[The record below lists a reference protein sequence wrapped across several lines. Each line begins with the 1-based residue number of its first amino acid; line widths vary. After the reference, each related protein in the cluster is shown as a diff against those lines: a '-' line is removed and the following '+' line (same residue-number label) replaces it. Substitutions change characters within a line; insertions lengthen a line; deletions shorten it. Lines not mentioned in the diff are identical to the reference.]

1 MTMKRVRSEV
11 VARGTPKELIRA
23 AEMRA
28 RMAARWRR
36 SAGQGDA
43 TIRREI
49 LARFR
54 EVIDAESFGEYA
66 DETVMAAAQRAIE
79 EVLGE
84 GPARRPDR

>member
-1 MTMKRVRSEV
+1 MKRLRSEA
-11 VARGTPKELIRA
+11 VARGTSEELIRA

-36 SAGQGDA
+36 SVGQDDA
-43 TIRREI
+43 TIRQEV

-54 EVIDAESFGEYA
+54 EVIDAESFGVYA

-79 EVLGE
+79 EVLRE
-84 GPARRPDR
+84 GPARRPDC

>member
-1 MTMKRVRSEV
+1 MKRLRSDAV
-11 VARGTPKELIRA
+11 TQGTPEELIRA
-23 AEMRA
+23 AETRA

-36 SAGQGDA
+36 SAGEDDA

-54 EVIDAESFGEYA
+54 EVIDAESFGKYA
-66 DETVMAAAQRAIE
+66 DETVMAAARRAIE

-84 GPARRPDR
+84 GPAHRPDR